1 MIDTRVFGQ
10 NLIQRGYQFYS
21 GVPCSFLKSL
31 INYTID
37 HCQYL
42 GAANE
47 GEAVAI
53 ASGASVGGK
62 KAVVL
67 MQNSGLTNA
76 VSPLTSLNYPFQIP
90 LLGFVS
96 LRGEPGLKDELQH
109 ELMGKVTIRFLSLMQ
124 IKWDFLS
131 SETEEAIEQ
140 LQQADQCI
148 KQNQPFFFVVRKG
161 TIAPYELQ
169 TKCRKTRDHE
179 RPSRFEALQTIY
191 ACKQE
196 NDLLIAT
203 TGKTGRELY
212 SLADDRNHLYMV
224 GSMGCVSTFS
234 MGLAFS
240 QPHLNVVAI
249 DGDGSLLMR
258 MGSLATIGS
267 YASANLLHI
276 LLDNQ
281 SYDSTGGQ
289 ETVSDHVD
297 FVRIAAACGYRHA
310 VHVNNLAELA
320 AAIRQWQQKKELTF
334 LHLHIRAGSQ
344 PNLPRPHIKPVEV
357 KERLQAFLAERKR
370 QNEES

>member
-1 MIDTRVFGQ
+1 MIDTSVFGQ
-10 NLIQRGYQFYS
+10 LLKQRGYQFYS
-21 GVPCSFLKSL
+21 GVPCSFLQHL

-37 HCQYL
+37 HCHYL

-76 VSPLTSLNYPFQIP
+76 VSPLTSLNHPFRIP
-90 LLGFVS
+90 ILGFVS
-96 LRGEPGLKDELQH
+96 LRGESGLKDEPQH
-109 ELMGKVTIRFLSLMQ
+109 ELMGRVTTQFLSLMQ
-124 IKWDFLS
+124 IKWTFLS
-131 SETEEAIEQ
+131 SETEKAKQQ
-140 LQQADQCI
+140 LHQADQWI

-161 TIAPYELQ
+161 TFAPYELQ
-169 TKCRKTRDHE
+169 TKCTHIKNDK

-191 ACKQE
+191 TCKQE

-234 MGLAFS
+234 MGLAIS
-240 QPHLNVVAI
+240 QPQKNVFVI

-267 YASANLLHI
+267 YSSSNLLHI

-289 ETVSDHVD
+289 QTVSDHVD
-297 FVRIAAACGYRHA
+297 FVQIASACGYRQA
-310 VHVNNLAELA
+310 VQVHSLVELA
-320 AAIRQWQQKKELTF
+320 DAIKCWRQKKELTF
-334 LHLHIRAGSQ
+334 LHLCIRAGSQ
-344 PNLPRPHIKPVEV
+344 SNLPRPRIKPVEV
-357 KERLQAFLAERKR
+357 KKRLQAFLAERTI
-370 QNEES
+370 QNEKS